1 MGVLDTVRRFV
12 NVRIVICML
21 YHDNIFE
28 NGTLNGANKVD
39 TQDLSKRWPT
49 GWPAE
54 KIGGGQKK
62 RSVLEVLRHQESLLL
77 CFPFLL

>member
-21 YHDNIFE
+21 YDGNRFE
-28 NGTLNGANKVD
+28 AYQNGTLNGTNKVD
-39 TQDLSKRWPT
+39 KQDLPKRWPT

-54 KIGGGQKK
+54 KIGGGQNKS
-62 RSVLEVLRHQESLLL
+62 SVLEVLRHQESLLL
-77 CFPFLL
+77 